1 MSVTVI
7 LEAKVKHG
15 CKTSLLQS
23 LTKLLPDTH
32 KFNGFIDISI
42 FSEADTELVI
52 FISKWQSFEVY
63 QQYLQWRTDTGDMA
77 RLGALLSAPPIIRQ
91 LTKEIS
97 DSLELIHV

>member
-7 LEAKVKHG
+7 LEAKVKQG
-15 CKTSLLQS
+15 RKVNLLQL
-23 LTKLLPDTH
+23 LTKHLPDTH

-42 FSEADTELVI
+42 YSEEDTELVI

-63 QQYLQWRTDTGDMA
+63 QQYLQWRIDTGVMA
-77 RLGALLSAPPIIRQ
+77 TLGSLLAAPPVIRQ

-97 DSLELIHV
+97 DSLELIYA